1 MSDKYRETKT
11 NWNKN
16 NLDKIK
22 KSKAEYDKKN
32 PVWKFRPSVE
42 LREWLEKERWDD
54 KDGKPETNAALL
66 TRKLEKLME
75 MEYQGY

>member
-1 MSDKYRETKT
+1 MPKKDLTPQQKWDRKHP
-11 NWNKN
+11 
-16 NLDKIK
+16 DKIK

-42 LREWLEKERWDD
+42 LREWLEKERCDD
-54 KDGKPETNAALL
+54 KNGKPETNAALL

>member
-1 MSDKYRETKT
+1 MPDKYRESKT
-11 NWNKN
+11 NWDKN
-16 NLDKIK
+16 NPDKIK

-54 KDGKPETNAALL
+54 KDGKPESNAALL
-66 TRKLEKLME
+66 TRKLEKMRS

>member
-1 MSDKYRETKT
+1 MSDKYRDT
-11 NWNKN
+11 KN
-16 NLDKIK
+16 NWDKNNPDKVK

-32 PVWKFRPSVE
+32 PVWAFRPTPE
-42 LREWLEKERWDD
+42 MIEWLEKERWDD
-54 KDGKPETNAALL
+54 RDGNPETNAALV